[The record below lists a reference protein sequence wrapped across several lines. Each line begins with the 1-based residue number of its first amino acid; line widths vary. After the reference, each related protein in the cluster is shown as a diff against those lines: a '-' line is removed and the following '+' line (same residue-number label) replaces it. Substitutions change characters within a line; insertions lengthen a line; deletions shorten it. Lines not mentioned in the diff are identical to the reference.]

1 MHIAGMSH
9 EGIKTS
15 QFKIMKAYVEYS
27 FKFRRLASVM
37 YKYHKTKEIIGDPRG
52 PKLRFTKLTCSGHS

>member
-1 MHIAGMSH
+1 MHTAGTSH

-15 QFKIMKAYVEYS
+15 QFKITKAYVEYS

-37 YKYHKTKEIIGDPRG
+37 YNITRQKK
-52 PKLRFTKLTCSGHS
+52 